1 MLGVLSFMYMY
12 ICIHTYIMI
21 NFVCMYLRI
30 SFLGS
35 QLLQKTE
42 SIILGQSQL
51 EQALKARELE
61 VVALQ
66 QQIEQRRLKG

>member
-1 MLGVLSFMYMY
+1 
-12 ICIHTYIMI
+12 
-21 NFVCMYLRI
+21 MYLRI